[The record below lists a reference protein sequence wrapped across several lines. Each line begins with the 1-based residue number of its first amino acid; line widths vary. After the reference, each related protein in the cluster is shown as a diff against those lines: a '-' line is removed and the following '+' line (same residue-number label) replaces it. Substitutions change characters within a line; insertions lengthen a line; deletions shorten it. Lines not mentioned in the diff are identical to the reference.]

1 MQWRI
6 LQQKKAEDYVI
17 ASGETRTVREFIN
30 IAGKLLDMK
39 IYWKGKGLKETGYI
53 SEGNRK
59 KTIIKVDKKYFRP
72 NEVDY
77 LRGSAKKAYK
87 KLNFRPKY
95 SFLKLVKDM
104 VNEDLLLAQEE
115 LNKKQ

>member
-1 MQWRI
+1 MYKYT
-6 LQQKKAEDYVI
+6 LPQKE
-17 ASGETRTVREFIN
+17 
-30 IAGKLLDMK
+30 
-39 IYWKGKGLKETGYI
+39 GLKFCLPFLDRDLIEYSFMTSIENYF